1 MTHLSEPNIHP
12 SLWLRRGPRD
22 TWLFRQA
29 SRLVNRVTMS
39 ATSLWRRMRRADIST
54 VMLVALL
61 AATLLMMV
69 ALVFASV
76 DRRH

>member
-12 SLWLRRGPRD
+12 PLWLRRRLRD

-29 SRLVNRVTMS
+29 SGVVNRVSTWAS
-39 ATSLWRRMRRADIST
+39 NLWRRMRRADIST

-69 ALVFASV
+69 ALMLASV